1 MTPAGEIVL
10 IDPVHPYAVAFLERA
25 RRRGLGT
32 VCLWSDAAVRAGA
45 WAYPA
50 LRSEAVTAHVEV
62 DLDEAGLAAVAA
74 VLRRHHRVVAV
85 VPHCEP
91 VLAPSTTLAHL
102 LGLSWAQPE
111 VLRLFRDKHALKAAV
126 AAAPDAPRVNVT
138 ALVTSV
144 DQVREVMA
152 AHGLDR
158 VVVKPNDG
166 YGNVRIGFFDT
177 GTDDADIAA
186 HLAGSPV
193 PMLLEEYLEGEEFF
207 VDGQV
212 DALGRAV
219 VVSVGTYRRECHNGR
234 LNVETGART
243 VRTSEE
249 HFDAV
254 AAYARRVVEA
264 TGVRRTPFHLEAKV
278 DQQGPCLIEVAARLV
293 GGDGVVEDSWL
304 HRTDFVDEALRQYL
318 DPGDDVFSS
327 PWTVVLTAPDVPELE
342 RRCNP
347 VRDALTLDVVSAA
360 DPRLVLHTRALAPAA
375 TRWVRRARAEQVT
388 R

>member
-1 MTPAGEIVL
+1 
-10 IDPVHPYAVAFLERA
+10 
-25 RRRGLGT
+25 

-85 VPHCEP
+85 VPHCE
-91 VLAPSTTLAHL
+91 
-102 LGLSWAQPE
+102 
-111 VLRLFRDKHALKAAV
+111 
-126 AAAPDAPRVNVT
+126 
-138 ALVTSV
+138 
-144 DQVREVMA
+144 
-152 AHGLDR
+152 
-158 VVVKPNDG
+158 
-166 YGNVRIGFFDT
+166 
-177 GTDDADIAA
+177 
-186 HLAGSPV
+186 PV

-360 DPRLVLHTRALAPAA
+360 DPRLVLHTRALAPVA